1 MKLSFNEADPKL
13 LGEMLKML
21 RKNHGYSQTVVADYL
36 GIDRSTYTKYELGR
50 TPDVTVIAKLSALYN
65 ITSDSILSV
74 YFKDSENSSSVA
86 TLSST
91 DRENAIYLLTK
102 EEQALIDYYRNSL
115 RKDAILDFTQN
126 VYLEDCEE
134 TED

>member
-50 TPDVTVIAKLSALYN
+50 TPDVTVIAKLSALYG